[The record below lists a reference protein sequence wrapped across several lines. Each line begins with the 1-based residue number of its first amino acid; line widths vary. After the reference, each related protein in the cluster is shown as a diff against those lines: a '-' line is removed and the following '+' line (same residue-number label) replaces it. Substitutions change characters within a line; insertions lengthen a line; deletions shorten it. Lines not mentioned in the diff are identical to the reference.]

1 MLSVL
6 VVNWNTREKLL
17 ASLESIRRFPPSL
30 PHEIIVVDNDSS
42 DGSADAVSNLYP
54 EVILVCP
61 GQNTGYAQG
70 NNLAFQKAK
79 GDFLLT
85 LNPDTEFCDHSID
98 LCLQTLMELPEAG
111 CCAIK
116 LMNFDRSTQRS
127 VRGFPEFLGVMG
139 QVTRL
144 DRLFPLSSLGSYS
157 LPAFDYEKLGVA
169 PQPMGTFLMFRRT
182 ALEAIGDPQKPFD
195 EGFPIFFNEV
205 DLLYRL
211 HLAGYDC
218 WYQPK
223 GRVYHHHGAS
233 TRQVKKAMV
242 WESHNSL
249 ARYWAKHWRG
259 PARLALPLVRA
270 GLFVAAFVRARGYD
284 AGFRPQRDD
293 L

>member
-17 ASLESIRRFPPSL
+17 ACLESIRRFSPSMA
-30 PHEIIVVDNDSS
+30 HEIIVVDNDSS
-42 DGSADAVSNLYP
+42 DGSADAVANLYP
-54 EVILVCP
+54 DVILVRP
-61 GQNTGYAQG
+61 GQNTGYAKG
-70 NNLAFQKAK
+70 NNIAFGLAK

-85 LNPDTEFCDHSID
+85 LNPDTEFCDQSID
-98 LCLQTLMELPEAG
+98 LAIQTLIELPAVG
-111 CCAIK
+111 CVAIK
-116 LMNFDRSTQRS
+116 LMDFDGSTQRS
-127 VRGFPEFLGVMG
+127 VRGFPAFLGVLG
-139 QVTRL
+139 QVTGL
-144 DRLFPLSSLGSYS
+144 DRIFSSSVLSSYS
-157 LPAFDYEKLGVA
+157 LPAFDYTRLGPA
-169 PQPMGTFLMFRRT
+169 PQPMGTFLLFRKS
-182 ALEAIGDPQKPFD
+182 ALAAVGDPAKPFD
-195 EGFPIFFNEV
+195 ESFPIFFNEV

-211 HLAGYDC
+211 HVAGYDC
-218 WYQPK
+218 WYQPQ

-284 AGFRPQRDD
+284 AGFRPQRDN